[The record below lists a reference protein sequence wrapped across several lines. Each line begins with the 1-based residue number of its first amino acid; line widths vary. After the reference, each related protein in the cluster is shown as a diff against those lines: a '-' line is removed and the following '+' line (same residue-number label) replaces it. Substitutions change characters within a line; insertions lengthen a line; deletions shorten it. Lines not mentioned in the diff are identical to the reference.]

1 MRECHPPFLPS
12 LLGTLGGRL
21 ELSVGRSVP
30 GGLLV
35 LPAVLGGMCCGVVS
49 KSLQNHPQAHHMPR
63 GEVLGQEGPSGVLAS
78 LLASRNED
86 PRVAG
91 YMCGALIPGG
101 EG

>member
-1 MRECHPPFLPS
+1 
-12 LLGTLGGRL
+12 
-21 ELSVGRSVP
+21 
-30 GGLLV
+30 
-35 LPAVLGGMCCGVVS
+35 
-49 KSLQNHPQAHHMPR
+49 MPR

-86 PRVAG
+86 PHVAG